1 MFCKRFR
8 LKPNVTM
15 DLIKACGFKPGGD
28 GWIHKDA
35 VVFKSWKLNE
45 DISLNI
51 AFPDNL
57 GEWNDFDF
65 VLVLDE
71 EFGQPYTPFYE
82 AKKHFEF
89 LDRVIKRYN
98 AIMTSMTLFEECEDE
113 GNV

>member
-1 MFCKRFR
+1 M
-8 LKPNVTM
+8 
-15 DLIKACGFKPGGD
+15 
-28 GWIHKDA
+28 
-35 VVFKSWKLNE
+35 
-45 DISLNI
+45 NI
-51 AFPDNL
+51 AFPDDL
-57 GEWNDFDF
+57 SEWNDFDF

-71 EFGQPYTPFYE
+71 EFGQPYTPFYG